1 MNATIYALLCL
12 AAAAAN
18 VAAQAIVLS
27 RILTNGPVVVNTLA
41 CNDWSDIICTKGCK
55 TFVTITNCTLPS
67 YPKKPVTTELCTI
80 GYGRDTAAAKACI
93 TGQGS
98 FCCTGTTTGHATCS
112 GCVPYN
118 KVSWAN

>member
-1 MNATIYALLCL
+1 MNAAPYALLCL

-18 VAAQAIVLS
+18 VAAVGEKMKCSTYAAVGAKGF
-27 RILTNGPVVVNTLA
+27 T
-41 CNDWSDIICTKGCK
+41 CNDRSDIICTEGCK
-55 TFVTITNCTLPS
+55 SFVTITNCTLPS

-98 FCCTGTTTGHATCS
+98 FRCTGTTTGYGSCF
-112 GCVPYN
+112 GCVPYD
-118 KVSWAN
+118 KVSWAK

>member
-18 VAAQAIVLS
+18 VATVGEKMKS
-27 RILTNGPVVVNTLA
+27 